1 MKINMNTLFDKLT
14 NFKIK
19 FTENPSP
26 IQIGNKGLVFVIGDY
41 QYDIKDIKWNKDLD
55 RIEIHLK

>member
-1 MKINMNTLFDKLT
+1 MDINLNTLFTILT

-19 FTENPSP
+19 FTKNPSP
-26 IQIGNKGLVFVIGDY
+26 IQIGNKGLVFVVGDY

-55 RIEIHLK
+55 RIEIRLE